1 MSFLSVINEHYRKK
15 REGIYFDHTRMQI
28 NPFFK
33 YWIIIFLF
41 QLVILNYIMC
51 PWVLFTYFQAQVV
64 SMLQWV
70 IGMFVIFGYIY
81 ATPFVWTMQIEI
93 IRSISKRLNGL

>member
-1 MSFLSVINEHYRKK
+1 
-15 REGIYFDHTRMQI
+15 
-28 NPFFK
+28 
-33 YWIIIFLF
+33 
-41 QLVILNYIMC
+41 MC